1 MHQEDNINELF
12 DICARISRQ
21 EMRKFFKDINLFP
34 LKKNIYKELLIAYPD
49 LKKADKNTISSGIKF
64 GITDAFLDILNDD
77 N

>member
-1 MHQEDNINELF
+1 MHQEDNINEIF
-12 DICARISRQ
+12 DVCARIARQ

-49 LKKADKNTISSGIKF
+49 LKKTDRDTIFSGIRF

-77 N
+77 K